1 MHHEIWLP
9 VGSQRSQVA
18 RSGDTGTAEEP
29 HARLD
34 HLPKLIHRL
43 IIIGRRRL
51 RSHLLRRR
59 PYRPNRESVTL
70 HLWGK
75 VGAGGDDDLMIGSA
89 RRIHQRQHRIEVTVQ
104 RVGGEQDPHIGQ
116 SISGYN

>member
-1 MHHEIWLP
+1 MGAKAVHDVDGAAYCRGLPACGLSQLMHHEIWLP

-34 HLPKLIHRL
+34 HLPQLIHWR

-59 PYRPNRESVTL
+59 PY
-70 HLWGK
+70 
-75 VGAGGDDDLMIGSA
+75 
-89 RRIHQRQHRIEVTVQ
+89 
-104 RVGGEQDPHIGQ
+104 
-116 SISGYN
+116 